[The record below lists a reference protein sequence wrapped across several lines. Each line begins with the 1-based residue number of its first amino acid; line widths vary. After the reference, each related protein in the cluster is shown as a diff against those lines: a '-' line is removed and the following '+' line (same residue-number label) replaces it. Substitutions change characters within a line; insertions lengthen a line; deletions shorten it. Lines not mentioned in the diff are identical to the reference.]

1 MRGAGFPRPCV
12 IIKLGRHSAAPTK
25 NGMKNTFVQTP
36 LLVRFAFGIVLTLA
50 ITLGIFN
57 IIMLPPMS
65 ELGLMALYLGVTAL
79 VSALIGYV
87 AYRLGWINHSPALR
101 WTLLGGYALA
111 SLLTFFNVWF
121 SANMMFVNEHDFL
134 LAVVLLVFAG
144 GMAMVLGYFLSST
157 VTERI
162 QLLKS
167 AAEKLAEGDL
177 KTRVPVQGHDE
188 VAVLASTF
196 NQMAE
201 QLQGADQKQRELDS
215 MRRDL
220 IAWVSHDL
228 QTPLTS
234 MRAILEA
241 VSDGVVDDPDTVKR
255 YLYTAQRD
263 VNNLSALI
271 DDLFQMAQLD
281 AGGFPLNKAQSSLSD
296 LVSDTLESFTEL
308 ANQQDI
314 HLEGNVDP
322 DVDPVLMDT
331 QAIGR
336 VLNNL
341 IGNALRHAAKGR
353 VSLWVRRS
361 DVGVEVTVSDTG
373 DGIRAEDIPHI
384 FERFYRG
391 DAARSRN
398 RGAGAGLGL
407 AIVRGIVRAHGGEI
421 KVESEVGKGT
431 QFTFHIP

>member
-1 MRGAGFPRPCV
+1 
-12 IIKLGRHSAAPTK
+12 
-25 NGMKNTFVQTP
+25 MKTTLSQTP
-36 LLVRFAFGIVLTLA
+36 PLARFAFGILLILA
-50 ITLGIFN
+50 ITLGVFN
-57 IIMLPPMS
+57 VIMLPPLS
-65 ELGLMALYLGVTAL
+65 ELGLMASYLGITAL
-79 VSALIGYV
+79 VSALAGYA
-87 AYRLGWINHSPALR
+87 AYRFGWINYSPALR

-111 SLLTFFNVWF
+111 SILTFFNVWF

-144 GMAMVLGYFLSST
+144 GMAMVMGYFLSST
-157 VTERI
+157 ITERI
-162 QLLKS
+162 QLLKN
-167 AAEKLAEGDL
+167 AAEKLAKGDL
-177 KTRVPVQGHDE
+177 KTRVPVQGNDE
-188 VAVLASTF
+188 VAVLANTF

-201 QLQGADQKQRELDS
+201 RLQAADQKQRDLDN

-241 VSDGVVDDPDTVKR
+241 LSDGVVDDPETVKR
-255 YLYTAQRD
+255 YLNTAQRD
-263 VNNLSALI
+263 VSNLSALI

-281 AGGFPLNKAQSSLSD
+281 TGGFPLNKDNSSLSD

-308 ANQQDI
+308 AKQQNI
-314 HLEGNVDP
+314 ILEGNVEF
-322 DVDPVLMDT
+322 DVDPVTMDT

-341 IGNALRHAAKGR
+341 IGNALRHSSQGR
-353 VSLWVRRS
+353 VSVWVRRS
-361 DVGVEVTVSDTG
+361 GLGVEVTVSDTG
-373 DGIRAEDIPHI
+373 EGIRAQDIPHI

-391 DAARSRN
+391 DASRSRS
-398 RGAGAGLGL
+398 RGTGAGLGL
-407 AIVRGIVRAHGGEI
+407 AIARGIVRAHGGDI